1 MFFLA
6 VLGLCC
12 SMGLALVSASWGCSL
27 VAVRGL
33 LLLRSVGS
41 RARRL
46 QQARV
51 PGSRSAVVAHS
62 PVALQYVILPNQESN
77 PCLPHWQ
84 VDFFFFF
91 IYHRAT
97 RETLFWILYLDLWSI
112 LNWFLLMVWGINHN
126 CCFVLCILWH
136 HLLKGHPLF
145 IELLLSF
152 YKESVAYRCVGSL
165 LDHYPVSLLNLSVF
179 RLIPHCLDYYNFVI
193 ILKI

>member
-84 VDFFFFF
+84 VDFFFFYIPQSHKGNPVLDF
-91 IYHRAT
+91 IFRSMIH
-97 RETLFWILYLDLWSI
+97 F
-112 LNWFLLMVWGINHN
+112 
-126 CCFVLCILWH
+126 
-136 HLLKGHPLF
+136 
-145 IELLLSF
+145 ELIF
-152 YKESVAYRCVGSL
+152 AYGVR
-165 LDHYPVSLLNLSVF
+165 H
-179 RLIPHCLDYYNFVI
+179 
-193 ILKI
+193 